1 MKRPL
6 RPMTAVPFGLAFLAG
21 IAMTASPALAQ
32 KAQAPILVTSCGQS
46 PGPLRL
52 TVFMKRLQ
60 IAHDLKED
68 ATVKDLSS
76 KPYKTLVVVT
86 GSSLKGMGAAGVSIE
101 DEVKRVTA
109 LIAEATKKGITVVGS
124 HVEGMERRAR
134 NAAPGDNSDEISID
148 AVCPKSKFMIVR
160 KDGDED
166 GRFTALS
173 KKHNI
178 PVVFFNKNTEI
189 QDVLKTVFGP
199 PSLPAPNEAT
209 ARLRRDTGESGAA
222 RANQ

>member
-1 MKRPL
+1 MSRIVRL
-6 RPMTAVPFGLAFLAG
+6 SIVACAAAAVLLAP
-21 IAMTASPALAQ
+21 SPATAQ
-32 KAQAPILVTSCGQS
+32 KAETPILVTSCGQS

-68 ATVKDLSS
+68 AAVKDLSA

-101 DEVKRVTA
+101 DEVKRVSA
-109 LIAEATKKGITVVGS
+109 LIAEAKKKGITVVGA
-124 HVEGMERRAR
+124 HVEGMERRAK
-134 NAAPGDNSDEISID
+134 NAAPGDNSDEMSID
-148 AVCPKSKFMIVR
+148 AVCPRSNFLIVR

-178 PVVFFNKNTEI
+178 PVVFFQKNTEI
-189 QDVLKTVFGP
+189 QDVLKSVFGK
-199 PSLPAPNEAT
+199 
-209 ARLRRDTGESGAA
+209 
-222 RANQ
+222 